1 MAVDT
6 VGDGFQ
12 GVHGSLV
19 QNDVLA
25 LAGHAAMDADGA
37 PVNGCKRDVELVLI
51 ACGTPELFH
60 VLAYRVA
67 VAVDWNRMFECREVV
82 HGFSLED
89 FFMLLFFSRNL
100 IIFAIQN
107 ERLGFPYS

>member
-1 MAVDT
+1 MAVNA

-12 GVHGSLV
+12 GVYGSLV

-37 PVNGCKRDVELVLI
+37 PVNAFKRDVKLVLV
-51 ACGTPELFH
+51 AGLAPELFH

-82 HGFSLED
+82 HGFSRKNFLCCC
-89 FFMLLFFSRNL
+89 FFRAF
-100 IIFAIQN
+100 
-107 ERLGFPYS
+107 

>member
-1 MAVDT
+1 MAVDA

-25 LAGHAAMDADGA
+25 IAGHAAMDADGA
-37 PVNGCKRDVELVLI
+37 PVNGCKRDMEFVLI
-51 ACGTPELFH
+51 AGLALELFY

-82 HGFSLED
+82 HGFPWKNFLCCC
-89 FFMLLFFSRNL
+89 FFRAF
-100 IIFAIQN
+100 
-107 ERLGFPYS
+107 